1 MEAGDVKV
9 HSEQGSQEE
18 RRGLVPL
25 LGQAQ
30 LKA

>member
-18 RRGLVPL
+18 QWGLVPL
-25 LGQAQ
+25 LGQAH